1 MQTEKRT
8 LKYFFSTEGET
19 EVWYLKRLEELINSS
34 PNSTCKVSF
43 CIRKD
48 SPRSFVKKL
57 SILNKV
63 DIFHFFDVESVE
75 PEYEKRFI
83 GVLDNMK
90 LAEKFGKNI
99 KYISVYTNLTFELWI
114 ILHKMDC
121 NGCVSDRK
129 KYLSYI
135 NKIFNTNYEALKEYK
150 EEKHFKQILNQISI
164 EDVKNAVL
172 RADKIMQENIR
183 RGYTLNKH
191 NNYSWYKE
199 NPSTEAGNVIAKI
212 LNDCGLA

>member
-1 MQTEKRT
+1 MQIEKRT

-19 EVWYLKRLEELINSS
+19 EIWYLKRLEELINSS

-43 CIRKD
+43 NIRKD
-48 SPRSFVKKL
+48 SPRSFVKKI

-63 DIFHFFDVESVE
+63 VIFHLFDVESVE
-75 PEYEKRFI
+75 PKYEKRFI

-90 LAEKFGKNI
+90 MAEKLGKNI
-99 KYISVYTNLTFELWI
+99 TYIPVYTNLTFELWI

-129 KYLSYI
+129 NYLHYI
-135 NKIFNTNYEALKEYK
+135 NKIFNTNYEALKKYK
-150 EEKHFKQILNQISI
+150 EEKYFKQILNQISI

-172 RADKIMQENIR
+172 RANKIMQENIR
-183 RGYTLNKH
+183 RGYTLNKYK
-191 NNYSWYKE
+191 NYSWYKE
-199 NPSTEAGNVIAKI
+199 NPSTEVGNIIAKI
-212 LNDCGLA
+212 LKDCGLI